1 MVLLEA
7 FDSGAAIVTSLG
19 TVSGYLAAVIPVGL
33 GLWAV
38 LFGVGY
44 AKKGARKSAS

>member
-1 MVLLEA
+1 MEA
-7 FDSGAAIVTSLG
+7 FDPGAAIITSLG

-33 GLWAV
+33 GLWAI

-44 AKKGARKSAS
+44 VKKAAKKSAS